1 MDYFFQIWLQD
12 KYFFEIIY
20 FGASTFNPNC
30 SPVANL
36 MPSPSASSKF
46 VLSVLKF
53 SGILKIFRYTQN
65 IFCVLKWANLCKEI

>member
-1 MDYFFQIWLQD
+1 MDYFFQIWIQD

-36 MPSPSASSKF
+36 SLKNTRTLEVHFSMPLVYYCTYNSMDQPNSTYLPKS
-46 VLSVLKF
+46 
-53 SGILKIFRYTQN
+53 
-65 IFCVLKWANLCKEI
+65 